1 MVLAGILVLT
11 TLIPATTAS
20 AQSSGER
27 SLYLYYTH
35 TKETARIVFKR
46 NGRYV
51 QSGLDQLNVFLRDW
65 RRNEPAKM
73 DPALFD
79 LLWEVYQESGATQPI
94 HIVSAY
100 RSPATNAMLA
110 SNSSGVAENSQHMSG
125 KAIDFFIP
133 GIPVAKL
140 REIGFR
146 KQIGGVGY
154 YPSSG
159 SPFVHLDT
167 GSVRAWPRMTT
178 AQLQQIFPDGRTLHI
193 PSNGVLLSQEGY
205 RQAQAEWQR
214 CHRVPCNAGPSMA
227 PGSTQVA
234 EDTSGA
240 PRRTL
245 LDFFTGGNSNSSAAQ
260 PAPTAV
266 AAAPATRPVTSVPVA
281 APVQQVALAAPTP
294 PARPGTLAAGA
305 PAVAAAPQ
313 NVPFAIVDADEIGLQ
328 VAAVEAPVADIAAP
342 VPPSMSRAL
351 ADLRATTPSAY
362 APGNAGTLAIAAM
375 DEGPVPL
382 PRPQFDPAV
391 VATAYAPSGNV
402 TTRVDS
408 AAATQ
413 TASLPPIRPAIPA
426 TAPQAVIDADTI
438 ETASFAPQMGLESF
452 ADLFS
457 GPILPRDGL
466 PDEATANALASLK
479 AREGELFAPDLDHVT
494 DIFLAPAALSSEH
507 FAFLTDPDNADFNP
521 ATELGNDAHRYQFS
535 QTASLG
541 LGATGFGTS
550 DTIWVRLQ

>member
-1 MVLAGILVLT
+1 MVLAGLITLT
-11 TLIPATTAS
+11 TLVPFTSAS

-46 NGRYV
+46 NGRFV

-110 SNSSGVAENSQHMSG
+110 SNSSGVASNSQHMAG

-133 GIPVAKL
+133 GVPVAKL

-146 KQIGGVGY
+146 KQVGGVGF

-193 PSNGVLLSQEGY
+193 PSNGVVLSQEGY

-214 CHRVPCNAGPSMA
+214 CHRVPCNSGPSMA

-234 EDTSGA
+234 QDSSDA

-245 LDFFTGGNSNSSAAQ
+245 LDFFTGGNNDTPATQ
-260 PAPTAV
+260 PAPAAV
-266 AAAPATRPVTSVPVA
+266 AAAPASRPVTSVPVA
-281 APVQQVALAAPTP
+281 PTQQVALVAPTP
-294 PARPGTLAAGA
+294 PSRPDTLIAGT

-313 NVPFAIVDADEIGLQ
+313 TMPFAIVDAQDIGLQ
-328 VAAVEAPVADIAAP
+328 VAAVTAPEAESSAP
-342 VPPSMSRAL
+342 IPPSMSRAL

-362 APGNAGTLAIAAM
+362 APSNEGTLAIAAL
-375 DEGPVPL
+375 DEGPMPQ
-382 PRPQFDPAV
+382 PRPQFGPAV
-391 VATAYAPSGNV
+391 TASAYAPSGTV
-402 TTRVDS
+402 AARIEDTT
-408 AAATQ
+408 ATPQ
-413 TASLPPIRPAIPA
+413 AVSLPPMRPALAA
-426 TAPQAVIDADTI
+426 TEPRVVIDADAI

-466 PDEATANALASLK
+466 PDQATVNALASLK

-494 DIFLAPAALSSEH
+494 DIFLTPAALSSEH

-541 LGATGFGTS
+541 LGTSGFGSS
-550 DTIWVRLQ
+550 DTIWVRRQ